1 MFQPKF
7 TYTND
12 IVNDLVD
19 IERYK
24 TQLEY
29 LYLPTRTKQEMIYK
43 AKMKKT
49 HFSTSIEGN
58 VLSYDQVERVITE
71 KGKKTKIDAEREVI
85 NYWDALS
92 YLEKCREKNRPIDNH
107 LILELHG
114 IIERRDNRKKIIG
127 FRQQPPPGVLF
138 AVYDSVTK
146 APEYIP
152 PEAED
157 IEPLMSDLV
166 EWYSKENDLPVPI
179 KAAIIGYQLVTI
191 HPFEDGNGRTC
202 RALATYVLMLG
213 GYDFKG
219 FNSMEEYYANNL
231 EGYYKNLQMG
241 LPVLYYN
248 GRNNPPHVEYWI
260 EYFIRIM
267 RLNAENIARQ
277 AEEATKNDQE
287 KLEFVN
293 LNKKD
298 TKMLRYM
305 LENSMDTVKTKDLA
319 AIFNV
324 TPRAIT
330 KWCSNWVD
338 REILTP
344 NYKNIRITSYSL
356 TEKYK
361 KLTLKD
367 IGFTE

>member
-1 MFQPKF
+1 MFGSKF
-7 TYTND
+7 IYTNN
-12 IVNDLVD
+12 IVSDLIY

-29 LYLPTRTKQEMIYK
+29 LYLPTRIKQEMMYK

-71 KGKKTKIDAEREVI
+71 KGKKTKIDAEREVV
-85 NYWDALS
+85 NYWEALS
-92 YLEKCREKNRPIDNH
+92 FLEKCREEKRQIDIDF
-107 LILELHG
+107 ILELHG
-114 IIERRDNRKKIIG
+114 IIERRDLRKKKIG
-127 FRQQPPPGVLF
+127 FRQQTLPGVLF
-138 AVYDSVTK
+138 AVYDSLTRS
-146 APEYIP
+146 PEYIP
-152 PEAED
+152 PEATD

-166 EWYSKENDLPVPI
+166 DWYKNEMDLPVPI

-202 RALATYVLMLG
+202 RALATYVLMLE

-241 LPVLYYN
+241 LPVLYYE
-248 GRNNPPHVEYWI
+248 GRNNPPHLENWI

-267 RLNAENIARQ
+267 RLNAENIANQ
-277 AEEATKNDQE
+277 AEEATKNE
-287 KLEFVN
+287 RENLKFGN
-293 LNKKD
+293 LNKRD
-298 TKMLRYM
+298 IKMLRYL
-305 LENSMDTVKTKDLA
+305 LENNMDSFKTKDLV
-319 AIFNV
+319 AIFEV

-330 KWCSNWVD
+330 KWCSNWVE
-338 REILTP
+338 RGILIA
-344 NYKNIRITSYSL
+344 NYKNVRITSYSL

-361 KLTLKD
+361 ELKLKD
-367 IGFTE
+367 IGYTE

>member
-1 MFQPKF
+1 MFKPKI

-12 IVNDLVD
+12 IVNDLIY

-29 LYLPTRTKQEMIYK
+29 LYLPTRIKQEMMYK

-58 VLSYDQVERVITE
+58 VLSYDQVERVITG
-71 KGKKTKIDAEREVI
+71 KGKKTKIDAESEVI

-92 YLEKCREKNRPIDNH
+92 YLEKCREERRPIDIH
-107 LILELHG
+107 FILELHG
-114 IIERRDNRKKIIG
+114 IIERRGIRKKIIG
-127 FRQQPPPGVLF
+127 FRQQMPPGVLF
-138 AVYDSVTK
+138 AVYDSVTRS
-146 APEYIP
+146 PEYIP
-152 PEAED
+152 PEAID
-157 IEPLMSDLV
+157 IESLMSDLV
-166 EWYSKENDLPVPI
+166 AWYSKENDLPVPI
-179 KAAIIGYQLVTI
+179 KAAIISYQLVTI

-231 EGYYKNLQMG
+231 EGYYRNLQMG
-241 LPVLYYN
+241 LPALYYD
-248 GRNNPPHVEYWI
+248 GRNNPPHLENWI

-267 RLNAENIARQ
+267 SLNAENIARQ
-277 AEEATKNDQE
+277 AEEATKNEQE
-287 KLEFVN
+287 RFEFGS

-305 LENSMDTVKTKDLA
+305 LENSKDSFQTKDLA
-319 AIFNV
+319 AIFDI
-324 TPRAIT
+324 TPRAII
-330 KWCSNWVD
+330 KWCNNWVE
-338 REILTP
+338 REILIA
-344 NYKNIRITSYSL
+344 NYKNVRITSYSL